1 MIKKVKDIIKRSFDV
16 IGIREFIKA
25 YVFLAVFLIPIFIF
39 GGFNSVIRLENGLE
53 DLFGLFYILIA
64 IITFP
69 FSISLFNLAANFFF
83 GNAMIF
89 GNWIFWLIFLVL
101 KYFILFVLAP
111 ILTVIF
117 ILIVTLTDSV
127 DKWIVKYENTDKNN

>member
-1 MIKKVKDIIKRSFDV
+1 MVKKVKEKVKLSIDV
-16 IGIREFIKA
+16 IGVQEFIKA
-25 YVFLAVFLIPIFIF
+25 YVFLAIFLIPIFIG
-39 GGFNSVIRLENGLE
+39 GGFNSVMSLENGLE

-89 GNWIFWLIFLVL
+89 GNWIFWLIFLAL
-101 KYFILFVLAP
+101 KYFILFALAP

-117 ILIVTLTDSV
+117 ILIVALTDSV
-127 DKWIVKYENTDKNN
+127 DKWIVKYEDMDKNN